1 MNGSF
6 KKNIT
11 IPNILTIL
19 RIVIIVPLTR
29 FLLKQ
34 DYIMA
39 GVMILISAV
48 TDILDGFL
56 ARKLGQITDLGK
68 ILDPIADKLTLIAV
82 VVCANVLYPEIM
94 PFIIVLFT
102 KELLMLSGGAFLL
115 RFKIKPP
122 AAKWYGKLSTVLFY
136 TSITTLILLKA
147 IWGYTNKTLS
157 LVLLSVTTASMLFS
171 LIMYTSVFVRLIRA
185 SKNDANSEL
194 HEDKDHDSDDAENQS
209 E

>member
-147 IWGYTNKTLS
+147 IWGYTNRTLS

-171 LIMYTSVFVRLIRA
+171 LIMYTSVFVRLIRV
-185 SKNDANSEL
+185 SKKDTNSEL

>member
-147 IWGYTNKTLS
+147 IWGYTNRTLS